1 MATLTGISIGST
13 VAVNAHGVKYVTTDA
28 TETTRISEEGNVIYE
43 IADFLHAGMCGKV
56 VDERLH
62 SQEVAVRFD
71 DDPVA
76 GRAFWMCVDEIVK
89 EEA

>member
-43 IADFLHAGMCGKV
+43 IADFLKV
-56 VDERLH
+56 VVASRWWTSACTRRRLRCA
-62 SQEVAVRFD
+62 STTTPWQDVRSGC
-71 DDPVA
+71 A
-76 GRAFWMCVDEIVK
+76 WTRS
-89 EEA
+89 